1 MTCYEIPEH
10 TKGNDFVSFDSV
22 RYWSSSAQHLR
33 KGKHNL
39 PTKITN
45 FLPRS
50 TIVTFISHVYESA
63 KLGKFG
69 QAIMDVKE
77 DGYLKKIDKH
87 TSSCRIFP
95 TV

>member
-1 MTCYEIPEH
+1 
-10 TKGNDFVSFDSV
+10 V
-22 RYWSSSAQHLR
+22 RLR
-33 KGKHNL
+33 IASTEWQVVAS
-39 PTKITN
+39 PTKVTN

-50 TIVTFISHVYESA
+50 TIVTFISHAYEIA

-77 DGYLKKIDKH
+77 DGYFKKIDKH

>member
-1 MTCYEIPEH
+1 MRFQSTPKEMTLLVLIVLDTDLVVH
-10 TKGNDFVSFDSV
+10 NTKERAS
-22 RYWSSSAQHLR
+22 
-33 KGKHNL
+33 
-39 PTKITN
+39 ITYQQ
-45 FLPRS
+45 RS
-50 TIVTFISHVYESA
+50 QIVTFISHLYESA

-77 DGYLKKIDKH
+77 DGYLKKKDKH

>member
-1 MTCYEIPEH
+1 MRFQSTPKEMTLLVLIVLDTDLVVH
-10 TKGNDFVSFDSV
+10 NT
-22 RYWSSSAQHLR
+22 LR

-50 TIVTFISHVYESA
+50 TIVTFISHVYASA

-77 DGYLKKIDKH
+77 DGY
-87 TSSCRIFP
+87 F
-95 TV
+95 

>member
-1 MTCYEIPEH
+1 MTCYEILEH

-22 RYWSSSAQHLR
+22 GYWSSSAQHLR

-63 KLGKFG
+63 KLVKFG
-69 QAIMDVKE
+69 QAIMDVRE
-77 DGYLKKIDKH
+77 DGYFSKIDKH